1 MAERR
6 HGTPPPPTEAT
17 IRPADREFDDLD
29 GESFRRVLFL
39 DVDLSEMV
47 DRGSTF
53 VECTFRGVRFNCSVH
68 TDAAFVNCTFTRC
81 ALFDSTFTGCKLTGS
96 MFDGC
101 TYGALKVSGGDWSFA
116 GFPGADLRGSRF
128 TGVRMREVDFVG
140 ANLENAVL
148 RDCDLSASWFHQ
160 ARLGGCDLRGSDLTV
175 LNLDTA
181 RYASAVIDHGQAA
194 TVAAAFGFDVR
205 GAAG

>member
-1 MAERR
+1 
-6 HGTPPPPTEAT
+6 
-17 IRPADREFDDLD
+17 
-29 GESFRRVLFL
+29 
-39 DVDLSEMV
+39 
-47 DRGSTF
+47 
-53 VECTFRGVRFNCSVH
+53 
-68 TDAAFVNCTFTRC
+68 
-81 ALFDSTFTGCKLTGS
+81 

-101 TYGALKVSGGDWSFA
+101 TYGALKVSGGDWSFT

-128 TGVRMREVDFVG
+128 TGVRMREVDLVG

-160 ARLGGCDLRGSDLTV
+160 ARLAGCDLRGSDLTV

-181 RYASAVIDHGQAA
+181 RFASAVIDHGQAA

-205 GAAG
+205 GAPAG